1 MKEILTWLYGRS
13 ARNAHIRDMAE
24 KLILLLQKK
33 GSMEHQ
39 ALCSALGIGFDK
51 YQKPKRTFYFVV
63 NPLKKVHLIKEKRM
77 YADEKKKKYLTV
89 YFLDPGAF
97 NGYMTRMIE
106 EFSNSLKNE

>member
-1 MKEILTWLYGRS
+1 MKEIITWLYGKS
-13 ARNAHIRDMAE
+13 ARNAHIRAMAE
-24 KLILLLQKK
+24 KLIGLLKQK

-63 NPLKKVHLIKEKRM
+63 NPLKKVHLIKEKRV
-77 YADEKKKKYLTV
+77 YVDDKRKTYQTV

-97 NGYMTRMIE
+97 SGYMTRMIE
-106 EFSNSLKNE
+106 EFSDGLKSD